1 MEKPIEKPTLNDALN
16 ALKVIKE
23 FCTINEG
30 SCTNCPFRTKD
41 NDECTLESKI
51 PSSWVLNE
59 SVIGVKIYT
68 PNLIL

>member
-1 MEKPIEKPTLNDALN
+1 MEKPIEKLTIDDALN

-30 SCTNCPFRTKD
+30 SCMNCPFRTKY

-51 PSSWVLNE
+51 PNSWELNE
-59 SVIGVKIYT
+59 SVVGVKIYT
-68 PNLIL
+68 PRLIL